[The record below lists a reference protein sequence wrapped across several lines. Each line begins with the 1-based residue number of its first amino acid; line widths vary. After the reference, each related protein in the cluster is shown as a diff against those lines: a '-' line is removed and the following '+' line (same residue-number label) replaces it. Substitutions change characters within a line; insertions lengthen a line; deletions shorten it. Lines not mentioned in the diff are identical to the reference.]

1 MTTHRER
8 VLQAINHQQPDRV
21 PIDLGGHRSSGMMAI
36 AYNKLKKYL
45 GITTGDIYV
54 YDVVQQLAI
63 IEPEVL
69 ERFGVDTIEMGRGFA
84 LSPAG
89 LARLGA
95 PRRHALQGAVLYR
108 AGARRRG
115 LAHLPPRRHA
125 DRHPKGGLPLL

>member
-36 AYNKLKKYL
+36 AYNKLKKHL

-69 ERFGVDTIEMGRGFA
+69 RPFRRGHHRDGA
-84 LSPAG
+84 RLCPCARG

-95 PRRHALQGAVLYR
+95 ARRHALQDSRPSSSRCAWATTGTSTTPT
-108 AGARRRG
+108 AR
-115 LAHLPPRRHA
+115 
-125 DRHPKGGLPLL
+125 